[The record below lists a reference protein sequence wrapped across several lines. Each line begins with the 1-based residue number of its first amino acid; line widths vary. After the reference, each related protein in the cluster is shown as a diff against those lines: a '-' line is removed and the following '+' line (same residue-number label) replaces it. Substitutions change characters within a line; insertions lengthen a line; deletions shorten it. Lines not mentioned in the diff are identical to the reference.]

1 MHALRKQIWQNLDKA
16 KRKHGTFPV
25 RFLKI
30 FCTGSGAAGK
40 TSFIQLLL
48 KKKFND
54 KHHSTNVVHANH
66 AVSVRSAAFHG
77 SSSQTGEVKW
87 MEMDFDFEMKI
98 LNSILL
104 PDNLQKPDSSLNAKS
119 DAPITASVS
128 SKQYVYK
135 PPNAFLKKLVPDVL
149 KSPVKRDKVTTVSH
163 IVNSLTVAESLLP
176 TVTHQLGGEV
186 LNMMTILDTGG
197 QPEYIHLLPT
207 ININPTV
214 TFIVHDL
221 SKSLDD
227 QVLVEYSQHGEHVFV
242 PYHLSYTNMD
252 MIKLLMSA
260 ANDAAERP
268 PSNIPFL
275 ATTPTSNNTSYI
287 CFVGTHADKV
297 SKQTIDKADEKLSTL
312 VSNTNCKTVV
322 WHKDDGGVLY
332 AIDNTTA
339 GKDTEDPAA
348 SALRAR
354 IEEKAAEKDIYELP
368 IMWMLLQLEI
378 QQVCSQKQKSY
389 ITVKECVKLAR
400 DAGLIS
406 SQEEVKSVL
415 LYYHLLRVLIY
426 FEAVPGLCDYVIV
439 DHQWWFDKLS
449 NIISTAFQQSKLNF
463 QAVQKLKY
471 EGILSTE
478 LLQCIKWDDEIK
490 EEFFLS
496 LLIHMKI
503 IATVVTGGNSDKQYF
518 IPFVLPTYNSQ
529 QQSEILAQ
537 YGHLQG
543 EPLLIRFQS
552 GLIPRGLFCSLIVE
566 LLQNPPKGW
575 HPHLSKKGTH
585 HTFSNLISFSLP
597 NAYSLSLFDKVS
609 FLEVQLRHPE
619 EAFQLP
625 VHHPRYSQLK
635 QAIVQTCGHLNFDHS
650 RLQFGF
656 LCNCGSITEDHI
668 AIIPEVSQSTLFAEC
683 SNSTTFH
690 LKLTASHIIWLS
702 DQQTLPPTNGKYF
715 KFFSIIISLL
725 CMCISPS
732 NPTIHHT

>member
-1 MHALRKQIWQNLDKA
+1 MKQKTILQRQQLSQSLNRA

-25 RFLKI
+25 RFVKI

-77 SSSQTGEVKW
+77 SSSQSGKVKW
-87 MEMDFDFEMKI
+87 MEMDLNFEMKI
-98 LNSILL
+98 LGSALRPFNLPKRHTSSNS
-104 PDNLQKPDSSLNAKS
+104 NAKS
-119 DAPITASVS
+119 DVPTIYSSPSNVS
-128 SKQYVYK
+128 SIQHTYK
-135 PPNAFLKKLVPDVL
+135 PKNAALKKLLPKIFV
-149 KSPVKRDKVTTVSH
+149 SPVKADRVAAINHIATDTDSPVSKE
-163 IVNSLTVAESLLP
+163 T
-176 TVTHQLGGEV
+176 
-186 LNMMTILDTGG
+186 LNMITILDTGG

-478 LLQCIKWDDEIK
+478 LFQCIKWDDEIK

-503 IATVVTGGNSDKQYF
+503 IATVVTGSDSDKQYF
-518 IPFVLPTYNSQ
+518 IPFVLPTHNSQ
-529 QQSEILAQ
+529 QQSKILAQ

-575 HPHLSKKGTH
+575 HPHLSKKGIH

-690 LKLTASHIIWLS
+690 LKLTASHTVWFS
-702 DQQTLPPTNGKYF
+702 DQQTLPPTNGKHLKSY
-715 KFFSIIISLL
+715 SIIISLL

-732 NPTIHHT
+732 NPTIHLT